1 MILVERWDCCWFFKI
16 IQPQAVAPAIGVIFK
31 SFAAEK
37 DMPWILGVFLNAS
50 ICLGSCFLSR
60 HAALLF
66 AL

>member
-37 DMPWILGVFLNAS
+37 D
-50 ICLGSCFLSR
+50 
-60 HAALLF
+60 HALDIGCIS
-66 AL
+66 